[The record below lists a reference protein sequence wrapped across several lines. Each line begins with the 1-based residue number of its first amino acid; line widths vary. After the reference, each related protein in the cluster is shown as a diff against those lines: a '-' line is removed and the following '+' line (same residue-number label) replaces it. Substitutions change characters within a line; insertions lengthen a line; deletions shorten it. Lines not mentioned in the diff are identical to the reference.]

1 MDCQWEGDR
10 QILEGESK
18 VRGRESD
25 SGREFSGER
34 ERDRFW
40 KGSVRLEG
48 KRKILEGNS
57 QVRGR
62 EIDSGRRK

>member
-40 KGSVRLEG
+40 KGNVR
-48 KRKILEGNS
+48 
-57 QVRGR
+57 
-62 EIDSGRRK
+62 